1 MIAFIITQQIP
12 RQLLRKR
19 LKRNKSSLLDHIDG
33 TASMSGSDDSHH
45 AENNINKSMRVRS
58 GSTDSSS
65 DFEESD
71 EMSHDN
77 DDDDGGE
84 DKESSSYES
93 SDDADDAEKALN
105 LRPLQLNPLTID
117 HSLSERERHE
127 LIRLIETLGVS
138 LASVSISQLTTMM
151 IQFHAVA
158 IKASIPIH
166 SYKYRYLLKRAYI
179 SYLRIATTFYGMY
192 FSSAEIFPTGL
203 INSTVNNSMPT
214 ALNSNNN
221 GNNNDSSHVFNDRND
236 ESHNNKQQQKKSTS
250 QNIQNVNVLYSADW
264 EQIKRSTSVPI
275 LACLSVNS
283 LLLLD
288 PDTWEVRM
296 STQLWDIQDY
306 QIFDGGKKKKYS
318 GDGVAVAT

>member
-1 MIAFIITQQIP
+1 
-12 RQLLRKR
+12 
-19 LKRNKSSLLDHIDG
+19 
-33 TASMSGSDDSHH
+33 MSGSDDSNH
-45 AENNINKSMRVRS
+45 AENNITKSMRVRS

-65 DFEESD
+65 DFEESN

-77 DDDDGGE
+77 DDDDNDNDDGGE

-93 SDDADDAEKALN
+93 SDDANDDEKALN
-105 LRPLQLNPLTID
+105 LGPLQLNPLTID

-127 LIRLIETLGVS
+127 LIRLIGALGVS
-138 LASVSISQLTTMM
+138 LESISISQITTIM

-203 INSTVNNSMPT
+203 INSTVVNNNNMPT
-214 ALNSNNN
+214 TLNSNYNDVNSNNN
-221 GNNNDSSHVFNDRND
+221 SSHVFNDRND
-236 ESHNNKQQQKKSTS
+236 ESHNNKQQEKKSIS

-264 EQIKRSTSVPI
+264 EQIKRSTSVPV

-306 QIFDGGKKKKYS
+306 QIFDGGKKKEYS
-318 GDGVAVAT
+318 GDGVAVATGFFYEVVDNRHLE

>member
-1 MIAFIITQQIP
+1 
-12 RQLLRKR
+12 
-19 LKRNKSSLLDHIDG
+19 
-33 TASMSGSDDSHH
+33 MSGSDDSHH

-71 EMSHDN
+71 EMSHD
-77 DDDDGGE
+77 DDDGA

-93 SDDADDAEKALN
+93 SDDADDDEKALN
-105 LRPLQLNPLTID
+105 LRPLQLNPLTVD
-117 HSLSERERHE
+117 HSLSEREKHE

-221 GNNNDSSHVFNDRND
+221 VNNNDSSHVFNDRND
-236 ESHNNKQQQKKSTS
+236 ESHNNKQQQKKSIS

-306 QIFDGGKKKKYS
+306 QIFDGGKKKKKMMKYS
-318 GDGVAVAT
+318 GDGVAGFSMKLLTILTTNSEDC

>member
-1 MIAFIITQQIP
+1 
-12 RQLLRKR
+12 
-19 LKRNKSSLLDHIDG
+19 
-33 TASMSGSDDSHH
+33 MSGSDDSHH

-58 GSTDSSS
+58 GSTDSST
-65 DFEESD
+65 DYEGSD
-71 EMSHDN
+71 EMSHD
-77 DDDDGGE
+77 DDDDDDDDDSGEGE

-93 SDDADDAEKALN
+93 SDDADDDEKALK
-105 LRPLQLNPLTID
+105 LGPLQLNPLTID
-117 HSLSERERHE
+117 HPLSERERQE

-138 LASVSISQLTTMM
+138 LESVSISQLTTMM

-203 INSTVNNSMPT
+203 INSTVVNNNNNNNNYQGNNNNYQGNNNNYQGNNNNNMPT
-214 ALNSNNN
+214 TLNSNNN
-221 GNNNDSSHVFNDRND
+221 NDNNNKSHVFNDRNN
-236 ESHNNKQQQKKSTS
+236 ESHNNKQQQKKSIS

-264 EQIKRSTSVPI
+264 EQIKQSTSVPI
-275 LACLSVNS
+275 LVCLSVNS

-306 QIFDGGKKKKYS
+306 QIFDGGKRN
-318 GDGVAVAT
+318 